1 MYKGTLKIIYFF
13 VIVFFLLFV
22 FIFYFSED
30 NKNKI
35 KHNRSNYNTNLY
47 KQISDLP
54 FLENDTDDVI
64 EYNYD
69 KCLTDMYQVPGY
81 DEQCNWYH
89 RPFVTS
95 LAVND
100 ENGDR
105 FARVRRLK
113 HGY

>member
-1 MYKGTLKIIYFF
+1 MYKGALKIIYFF

-69 KCLTDMYQVPGY
+69 KSEEKKVKKRYFWKL
-81 DEQCNWYH
+81 
-89 RPFVTS
+89 
-95 LAVND
+95 L
-100 ENGDR
+100 NGN
-105 FARVRRLK
+105 
-113 HGY
+113 